1 MSDDMK
7 IKNIR
12 EISIV
17 IDDWDDIFSDFDPR
31 PLDERAFSEDFIFEL
46 KKRYRE
52 TKTGRMLVSI
62 CAPSILKDEKAE
74 KTVIQRL
81 KREFKR
87 EALQRRKMIFGI
99 RTRGLIFVGVGVCFL
114 SALTLIKYYE
124 VLSQL
129 GTDLIGI
136 VLMPLG
142 WFGIW
147 EGLSKIVDTSPK
159 FIQDEIFFEKL
170 AKAEYKF
177 KYLEKV

>member
-1 MSDDMK
+1 MTDDQK

-31 PLDERAFSEDFIFEL
+31 PLEDRAFSEDFIYEL

-52 TKTGRMLVSI
+52 TKTGRVFVSI
-62 CAPSILKDEKAE
+62 CAPIRLKDEKSE

-87 EALQRRKMIFGI
+87 EGLQRRKDINRM
-99 RTRGLIFVGVGVCFL
+99 RTRGAAFVFCGICFL
-114 SALTLIKYYE
+114 GILTLLTYHEKFSRFAI
-124 VLSQL
+124 
-129 GTDLIGI
+129 DMIGI
-136 VLMPLG
+136 ILMPLG

-147 EGLSKIVDTSPK
+147 EGLSKIVDSSPK
-159 FIQDEIFFEKL
+159 FHQDQILFEKL
-170 AKAEYKF
+170 AKADYKF
-177 KYLEKV
+177 KYLEKT